1 LEYGQRADLQ
11 ALAGAFPSGR
21 LRMAS
26 SKQLRERAA
35 RFLAMAIN
43 AQHQGDTALAE
54 LLTVKA
60 ANYMDEAASAEASDA
75 PPPLLGARQQ
85 NVQQQRQVQ
94 PKKEDGAEDG

>member
-1 LEYGQRADLQ
+1 MTGFNKPGISSDEGCDALAAHAAPTLRYRPRAGLQ
-11 ALAGAFPSGR
+11 ALAGAFPTGR

-35 RFLAMAIN
+35 RFLAMA
-43 AQHQGDTALAE
+43 QHQGDTAPAE

-75 PPPLLGARQQ
+75 PPPG
-85 NVQQQRQVQ
+85 
-94 PKKEDGAEDG
+94 